1 MERPKEQSFRRSQTG
16 KAVVEDVYSEN
27 DGDDHEQKKTPTVY
41 GPSKMNLF
49 IPLRDDEGL
58 DRKEEIIEDIRNY
71 IKRNSKYLVFRVI
84 AHEDLS
90 FSYWLSD
97 YYITVLVKYRRK
109 IVREYFYF
117 F

>member
-27 DGDDHEQKKTPTVY
+27 DGDDRDQKKTSTVY

-49 IPLRDDEGL
+49 IPLSEEDGH
-58 DRKEEIIEDIRNY
+58 DRKEEIIEDIKQY
-71 IKRNSKYLVFRVI
+71 IKKNSRYLVFRVI

-90 FSYWLSD
+90 FSYWLND
-97 YYITVLVKYRRK
+97 YYITALVKYRRK
-109 IVREYFYF
+109 IV
-117 F
+117 